1 VAHESDRLH
10 VGVWW
15 KKKNGLAGRLDD
27 RVESVTVED
36 VVRAVKVD
44 GEGESDSN
52 GRDEM
57 LGRIG

>member
-36 VVRAVKVD
+36 VVRTVKVD

-57 LGRIG
+57 